1 MVYVYSVCILSNIVY
16 CSVCYIYNVSVY
28 VYVCIYTLVYVC
40 INTTT
45 LLIYEI
51 HSIFLDYTNY
61 LYTTHY
67 LYTLQAYSVEIST
80 HTVMLTQPII

>member
-1 MVYVYSVCILSNIVY
+1 MVYVYSVCMLHNIVY
-16 CSVCYIYNVSVY
+16 CSIYNVSVY
-28 VYVCIYTLVYVC
+28 VCVCIYTLQYVF

-51 HSIFLDYTNY
+51 LSILLDYTNY